1 MAAALLAASPSAGA
15 PPLPAG
21 IPGIPR
27 CLTAGADAARGDR
40 GTPLG
45 DVPAARRATLAR
57 GVNVTDL
64 FGPGRERDVDA
75 TFRRL
80 RLAGI
85 RHVRI
90 PVSAEVFADNPP
102 PWQAEVLRHLD
113 QAVCSAMAQHL
124 GIVIDL
130 HWLGA
135 GPKGETV
142 ETMTTRLAEVWRRLA
157 GRYGRAPADGMF
169 FEVLN
174 EPKLP
179 DERQWEGVQNTLV
192 RAIRSVAPANTVI
205 ATASPWSTAAALA
218 AMVPLGDRNVVYA
231 FHFYTPMIF
240 THQGAAW
247 SLPNYASVDGLVFPA
262 RPDNVAEVARHA
274 APDRQAEL
282 ADYGRNFRD
291 TRPIETEI
299 QAAANWAQR
308 YGTVLAVTEFGV
320 YDKAAPLPARAAWL
334 AAVRRTLKAHD
345 IGWTVWEYQGGFG
358 IADDLRRGCTV
369 PDSAV
374 AALDLCGS

>member
-1 MAAALLAASPSAGA
+1 MVAVLLAASPSASA
-15 PPLPAG
+15 SPLATG
-21 IPGIPR
+21 IPGVPR
-27 CLTAGADAARGDR
+27 CLTAGARGDR
-40 GTPLG
+40 AIPLD

-64 FGPGRERDVDA
+64 FEPGGERKVDA

-90 PVSAEVFADNPP
+90 PISADVFADNPP
-102 PWQAEVLRHLD
+102 PWQAEAVRHLD
-113 QAVCSAMAQHL
+113 QAVCSARAQRL
-124 GIVIDL
+124 GVVIDL
-130 HWLGA
+130 HWPGA
-135 GPKGETV
+135 APKDETV

-157 GRYGRAPADGMF
+157 GRYGRVPADGIF

-179 DERQWEGVQNTLV
+179 DERQWEGVQSALV
-192 RAIRSVAPANTVI
+192 RAIRSVAPANTLI

-262 RPDNVAEVARHA
+262 RPDNVAEVARRA

-282 ADYGRNFRD
+282 AEYGRNFRD
-291 TRPIETEI
+291 ARPLETEI
-299 QAAANWAQR
+299 ETAANWAQR
-308 YGTVLAVTEFGV
+308 YGAALVVTEFGV
-320 YDKAAPLPARAAWL
+320 YDKAVPLPARAAWL
-334 AAVRRTLKAHD
+334 GAVRRTLKAHD

-358 IADDLRRGCTV
+358 IADDLRRGCTA
-369 PDSAV
+369 PDSA
-374 AALDLCGS
+374 ATALDLCGP